1 MARRTPPDRR
11 ESILSAARAEFA
23 ARGYAGTRLEDVAA
37 RVGVSKAALYLQFED
52 KQALFRAM
60 IEWLLAHHLPSA
72 VPPEFAG
79 ASAAQQLQAL
89 IAVAAE
95 RVAEGEIAFL
105 PRLIIGESGN
115 FPEIAKLYHDHAI
128 ARILG
133 LIESII
139 AGGVASGEF
148 RAVNPSLAARSVA
161 GGVMI
166 GALWRTVLEPA
177 GAPPLDL
184 KALAASHADILLH
197 GLIAGD
203 AK

>member
-11 ESILSAARAEFA
+11 ESILAAARAEFA
-23 ARGYAGTRLEDVAA
+23 ARGYAGTRVEDVAA
-37 RVGVSKAALYLQFED
+37 RVGISKAALYLQFAD

-60 IEWLLAHHLPSA
+60 IDWLLANHLPSA
-72 VPPEFAG
+72 VPPEVAS
-79 ASAAQQLQAL
+79 ASAAKQLEAL
-89 IAVAAE
+89 VALAAA
-95 RVAEGEIAFL
+95 RIAEGEIAFL

-115 FPEIAKLYHDHAI
+115 FPEIAKTYHDRAI
-128 ARILG
+128 ARVLG
-133 LIESII
+133 LIESIV
-139 AGGVASGEF
+139 AGGIASGEF
-148 RAVNPSLAARSVA
+148 RAVDPALAARSVA
-161 GGVMI
+161 GGIMI